1 MWTNSK
7 VKKMIKWQCSL
18 WCEIFCT
25 SPLFRAGTGAQTT
38 KQKNWFRSSRNW
50 FGNPAWNTR
59 AMGRSLL
66 TLRGYLEEGGEG
78 NCYRTN
84 RGPPFSQGLPQG
96 LLSAKDILR
105 GASLPTGVTSYE
117 ASTLSPKIYLTETSQ
132 GLPKWAPFLSGT
144 TSGHLPAR
152 GLPP

>member
-66 TLRGYLEEGGEG
+66 TLRGYLEEGGRVIVTGQIVGLLSLRGYPEVSFLQKTSSG
-78 NCYRTN
+78 
-84 RGPPFSQGLPQG
+84 GPPYPQGLPHTKPQLSPPKFTSQKHLRGYLSGSPLSQGLP
-96 LLSAKDILR
+96 R
-105 GASLPTGVTSYE
+105 GFSC
-117 ASTLSPKIYLTETSQ
+117 
-132 GLPKWAPFLSGT
+132 
-144 TSGHLPAR
+144 
-152 GLPP
+152 